1 MYDIANV
8 QALFTTPTRDYDV
21 VIHLDTAFVTRYAQA
36 VNPDTDLWE
45 EKMKYKNLGETGV
58 LGDDIKLGVDLTG
71 TFARDIQVSPI
82 LIC

>member
-1 MYDIANV
+1 
-8 QALFTTPTRDYDV
+8 
-21 VIHLDTAFVTRYAQA
+21 

-58 LGDDIKLGVDLTG
+58 LGDDIKLDVDLTA